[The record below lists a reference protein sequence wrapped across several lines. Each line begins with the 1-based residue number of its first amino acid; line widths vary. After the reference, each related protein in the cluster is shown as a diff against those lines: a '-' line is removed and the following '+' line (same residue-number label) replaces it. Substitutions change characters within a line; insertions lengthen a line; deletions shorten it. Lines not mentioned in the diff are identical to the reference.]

1 LPTRHP
7 RSCMFA
13 RRKRKDPEDEPLV
26 PHGLIW
32 QATDDP
38 ESVDDATSANS
49 HVSSEVIEMPL
60 RNDVRSQG
68 DAAVPA
74 SGMGSTSSGSG
85 QSNPTPGKLGA
96 ISPPIPWPSPRT
108 ASVIRRVPPPTEPA
122 LPTPPASRTASAD
135 RELERPPKRPPQP
148 APDQPPARAQQHHKL
163 EIVEPTRTQ
172 GSHGSSI
179 FIPVTRA
186 LASLGQVVG
195 NAFDG
200 RVRSLRN
207 SRRKVM
213 TTYESLNLQAQIRRA
228 RHTTGKWVQGGI
240 AGSRSAQ
247 DRFQAWWASRKPD
260 IVRSRSA
267 VAGFSS
273 RAVNGFTARSADL
286 VQRARAYRVRIRV
299 EKSASMQAVVQRSR
313 MALASRRE
321 AFRRDSR
328 LWTSLAMAALS
339 ALLTLGVISA
349 INHQAPAGSTRSSAT
364 HPSAPAAPAMNP
376 AGLIAPQTALASTRQ
391 NAKNVN
397 APVKS
402 PTQAKPSPAGTDN
415 PPSTSARR
423 AHHNGDEDYVAPD
436 TYHYYGSSGKS
447 R

>member
-1 LPTRHP
+1 
-7 RSCMFA
+7 MFA
-13 RRKRKDPEDEPLV
+13 RRKRKGLEDEPLV

-38 ESVDDATSANS
+38 ESVDDAASANS
-49 HVSSEVIEMPL
+49 HVSSEVTEMPL
-60 RNDVRSQG
+60 RNDIRSQG
-68 DAAVPA
+68 DAAVP
-74 SGMGSTSSGSG
+74 GSAVGNTSLGSG
-85 QSNPTPGKLGA
+85 QSTPTPGKLGA

-122 LPTPPASRTASAD
+122 LPTSPANQTASAD
-135 RELERPPKRPPQP
+135 RELEAPPKRPPQP
-148 APDQPPARAQQHHKL
+148 VPDQPVARAQQRHKL
-163 EIVEPTRTQ
+163 EIIEPAPTP
-172 GSHGSSI
+172 GSHGRSI

-313 MALASRRE
+313 MALA
-321 AFRRDSR
+321 
-328 LWTSLAMAALS
+328 
-339 ALLTLGVISA
+339 
-349 INHQAPAGSTRSSAT
+349 
-364 HPSAPAAPAMNP
+364 
-376 AGLIAPQTALASTRQ
+376 
-391 NAKNVN
+391 
-397 APVKS
+397 
-402 PTQAKPSPAGTDN
+402 
-415 PPSTSARR
+415 
-423 AHHNGDEDYVAPD
+423 
-436 TYHYYGSSGKS
+436 
-447 R
+447 

>member
-38 ESVDDATSANS
+38 ESVDDAASANS
-49 HVSSEVIEMPL
+49 HVSSEAIEMPL

-68 DAAVPA
+68 DATVPG
-74 SGMGSTSSGSG
+74 SGESNTSSGSN
-85 QSNPTPGKLGA
+85 QSTSTPGKLGA

-108 ASVIRRVPPPTEPA
+108 ASVIKRVPPPSEPA
-122 LPTPPASRTASAD
+122 PPTPPNQTASAD
-135 RELERPPKRPPQP
+135 RELEAPPKRPPQP
-148 APDQPPARAQQHHKL
+148 APDQPPARAQQQQKL
-163 EIVEPTRTQ
+163 EIVEPAPTR
-172 GSHGSSI
+172 GSHGRSI

-186 LASLGQVVG
+186 LASLGQLAG

-200 RVRSLRN
+200 TVRSLRN
-207 SRRKVM
+207 SRGKVL
-213 TTYESLNLQAQIRRA
+213 TIYESLNLQAQIRRA
-228 RHTTGKWVQGGI
+228 RSAVTSFSSNAVRSSVT
-240 AGSRSAQ
+240 RSA
-247 DRFQAWWASRKPD
+247 
-260 IVRSRSA
+260 
-267 VAGFSS
+267 G
-273 RAVNGFTARSADL
+273 L
-286 VQRARAYRVRIRV
+286 VQRARAQKVRIRIP
-299 EKSASMQAVVQRSR
+299 KSAGTQALIQRSR
-313 MALASRRE
+313 MALASRPE

-349 INHQAPAGSTRSSAT
+349 IRHQVPAGSTPAGSRRSSAT
-364 HPSAPAAPAMNP
+364 RTSAPATPAMNP
-376 AGLIAPQTALASTRQ
+376 AGLIAPRTALASMRQ
-391 NAKNVN
+391 DAKNAS
-397 APVKS
+397 APVKGS
-402 PTQAKPSPAGTDN
+402 PQTKSSPAGTDN
-415 PPSTSARR
+415 PLSTAARR
-423 AHHNGDEDYVAPD
+423 IHHNDDEDYVAPD